1 MTRMARLVMPGF
13 PHHITQRGNNGQDV
27 FVTNADW
34 RAYLG
39 LLRRWSTQFGLRIM
53 GYCLMTN
60 HVHIVGIPS
69 EAQTLARVMG
79 RTSFLHAQNI
89 NRLHGRTGHL
99 WQSRY
104 YSCPMD
110 ESHTWTALCYV
121 EQNPVRAGLVQEA
134 SRYTWSSAAL
144 HCGERL
150 GDANWL
156 DLDMWAKTW
165 TPAQW
170 REILQRPEDKE
181 RARQFRRS
189 TRAGRP
195 LADDAFIANVEA
207 TFGLRLRIPPA
218 GRPRIRRLKLGTG
231 TDFPQN

>member
-1 MTRMARLVMPGF
+1 MPGF

-27 FVTNADW
+27 FFTDADR

-39 LLRRWSTQFGLRIM
+39 LLWRWSTQFGLRIM

-60 HVHIVGIPS
+60 HVHVIGIPT
-69 EAQTLARVMG
+69 EAETLARVMG

-89 NRLHGRTGHL
+89 NRLRGRSGHL

-134 SRYTWSSAAL
+134 WRYTWSSAAS
-144 HCGERL
+144 HCGERS
-150 GDANWL
+150 GDWHRL
-156 DLDMWAKTW
+156 DFEAWAKMW

-170 REILQRPEDKE
+170 RRILQRPEDRE
-181 RARQFRRS
+181 HARQLRRS
-189 TRAGRP
+189 TQTGRP
-195 LADDAFIANVEA
+195 LADDAFIAKAEA
-207 TFGLRLRIPPA
+207 TFGIRLQNPRL
-218 GRPRIRRLKLGTG
+218 GRPRKRDRH
-231 TDFPQN
+231 

>member
-1 MTRMARLVMPGF
+1 MSRIARLVMPGF

-27 FVTNADW
+27 FFTNGD
-34 RAYLG
+34 RHAYLT
-39 LLRRWSTQFGLRIM
+39 LVRRWSAQCGFRVM

-60 HVHIVGIPS
+60 HVHIIGIPS
-69 EAQTLARVMG
+69 EAETLARVMG

-121 EQNPVRAGLVQEA
+121 EQNPARAGLARDA
-134 SRYTWSSAAL
+134 SRYAWSSAAI
-144 HCGERL
+144 HCGERSA
-150 GDANWL
+150 DSEWL
-156 DLDMWAKTW
+156 DLETWAKMW

-170 REILQRPEDKE
+170 REVLQLPQDEEK
-181 RARQFRRS
+181 AKQLRRC
-189 TRAGRP
+189 TRTGRP
-195 LADDAFIANVEA
+195 LADDAFTAKVETA
-207 TFGLRLRIPPA
+207 LGVRLQIPHV
-218 GRPRIRRLKLGTG
+218 GRPRNG
-231 TDFPQN
+231 N